1 MNSFEYLEVLVRLDP
16 FSEEGAEVLMA
27 ELSEL
32 PFDSFVVE
40 EPYLKAYI
48 ETSAYRASDV
58 KVVLSGYDFV
68 AGFQAVPVQGQNWN
82 KTWEE
87 SFEPIVVDGLVT
99 VKAPFN
105 LDVSRTRYNIWIDP
119 QMAFGT
125 GYHHTTYMMMQR
137 MLALGASRSGAVQRR
152 SDAAGFHGDSA
163 AGFRGL
169 SVADMGCGTAILAIL
184 AAKMGAR
191 KVFAVD
197 IDAVAARSAW
207 GNCRWNKVGTRV
219 EVACGDA
226 SLLQMG
232 TYDVLLAN
240 IHRNII
246 LEDLPTYVRSLRR
259 GGHLLLSGF
268 YADDVPALSAAAS
281 ALGLVAAGGSGFGP
295 AGSPASGRSAPGLSL
310 REGWACLEF
319 VKE

>member
-1 MNSFEYLEVLVRLDP
+1 MNSEQYIEVCVKLSP
-16 FSEEGAEVLMA
+16 FTEEMAEIIMA

-32 PFDSFVVE
+32 PFDSFVTE
-40 EPYLKAYI
+40 DPFLKCYI
-48 ETSAYRASDV
+48 QKDSYKPSDV
-58 KVVLSGYDFV
+58 KVVLSGFPE
-68 AGFQAVPVQGQNWN
+68 ASFTAALVQGQNWN
-82 KTWEE
+82 AQWEA
-87 SFEPIVVDGLVT
+87 SFEPIVVDGVVT

-105 LDVSRTRYNIWIDP
+105 VDVPRTRYNIWIDP
-119 QMAFGT
+119 KMAFGT

-137 MLALGASRSGAVQRR
+137 LLALPVK
-152 SDAAGFHGDSA
+152 DSY
-163 AGFRGL
+163 
-169 SVADMGCGTAILAIL
+169 VVDMGCGTAILAIL

-197 IDAVAARSAW
+197 IDLVAARSAW
-207 GNCRWNKVGTRV
+207 GNCRWNRVGTRV
-219 EVACGDA
+219 ETACGDA

-246 LEDLPTYVRSLRR
+246 IEDLPTYVRSLSR

-268 YADDVPALSAAAS
+268 YEADVPAIRSAAE
-281 ALGLVAAGGSGFGP
+281 ALGLNFIGT
-295 AGSPASGRSAPGLSL
+295 SA

-319 VKE
+319 VKQ

>member
-1 MNSFEYLEVLVRLDP
+1 MNSFEYLEVCVRMDP

-32 PFDSFVVE
+32 PFDSFVTE
-40 EPYLKAYI
+40 DPFLKAYI
-48 ETSAYRASDV
+48 QTSEYKASDV

-68 AGFQAVPVQGQNWN
+68 ADFKAVPVQGQNWN
-82 KTWEE
+82 KAWEE

-99 VKAPFN
+99 VKAKFN
-105 LDVSRTRYNIWIDP
+105 VGVPRTRYNIWIDP

-137 MLALGASRSGAVQRR
+137 MLALGALRSG
-152 SDAAGFHGDSA
+152 SGL
-163 AGFRGL
+163 RGL
-169 SVADMGCGTAILAIL
+169 SVVDMGCGTAILAIL

-207 GNCRWNKVGTRV
+207 GNCRWNKVGSRV
-219 EVACGDA
+219 ETACGDA
-226 SLLQMG
+226 SLLQMA

-246 LEDLPTYVRSLRR
+246 LEDLPTYVRSLKRD
-259 GGHLLLSGF
+259 GHLLLSGF
-268 YADDVPALSAAAS
+268 YEADIPAITAAALS
-281 ALGLVAAGGSGFGP
+281 LGLEP
-295 AGSPASGRSAPGLSL
+295 AGSSS

-319 VKE
+319 IKK

>member
-1 MNSFEYLEVLVRLDP
+1 MNTFDYLEVTVRLDP
-16 FSEEGAEVLMA
+16 FTQEGADILMA

-32 PFDSFVVE
+32 PFDSFVTE
-40 EPYLKAYI
+40 EPLLKCYI
-48 ETSAYRASDV
+48 QTEQYRASDV
-58 KVVLSGYDFV
+58 KVVLSGYPFV
-68 AGFQAVPVQGQNWN
+68 ADIKAAPVQGRNWN
-82 KTWEE
+82 RIWEE
-87 SFEPIVVDGLVT
+87 TFQPIVVDGKVT
-99 VKAPFN
+99 IKAPFN
-105 LDVSRTRYNIWIDP
+105 KNVPHTRFNIWIDP

-125 GYHHTTYMMMQR
+125 GYHQTTYMMMQR
-137 MLALGASRSGAVQRR
+137 MLGIEGVIKGRSV
-152 SDAAGFHGDSA
+152 
-163 AGFRGL
+163 
-169 SVADMGCGTAILAIL
+169 VDMGCGTAILAIL

-197 IDAVAARSAW
+197 IDLVAAQSAW

-219 EVACGDA
+219 ETACGDA
-226 SLLQMG
+226 SLLQMS

-268 YADDVPALSAAAS
+268 FTADAPAIYEAALS
-281 ALGLVAAGGSGFGP
+281 LGLAWAGE
-295 AGSPASGRSAPGLSL
+295 SA

-319 VKE
+319 VK

>member
-1 MNSFEYLEVLVRLDP
+1 MNSFEYLEVSIRLEP

-27 ELSEL
+27 ELAEL
-32 PFDSFVVE
+32 PFDSFVTE
-40 EPYLKAYI
+40 EPFLKAYI
-48 ETSAYRASDV
+48 QTSDYRPSDV

-82 KTWEE
+82 KAWEE
-87 SFEPIVVDGLVT
+87 SFQPIVVDGKIT

-105 LDVSRTRYNIWIDP
+105 GDVPRTRYNIWIDP

-137 MLALGASRSGAVQRR
+137 LLALPVK
-152 SDAAGFHGDSA
+152 
-163 AGFRGL
+163 GL
-169 SVADMGCGTAILAIL
+169 SVVDMGCGTAILAIL

-219 EVACGDA
+219 ETACGDA

-232 TYDVLLAN
+232 TYDILLAN
-240 IHRNII
+240 IHRNVI
-246 LEDLPTYVRSLRR
+246 LEDLPTYYRSLKR
-259 GGHLLLSGF
+259 GGHILLSGF
-268 YADDVPALSAAAS
+268 YEADIPAITAAALDLDLS
-281 ALGLVAAGGSGFGP
+281 P
-295 AGSPASGRSAPGLSL
+295 AGSSS
-310 REGWACLEF
+310 RESWACLEF
-319 VKE
+319 TKK